1 MDTTGDQI
9 VPSTSFWVMQSP
21 ELEFRHELMGRINK
35 LETDVELDVVPSSQ
49 HHPSSSSPLSTSGL
63 SSYASQGYEHYGKE
77 FFFGNKH
84 RDMLCAESEDSFLRP
99 AMWEDITSS
108 IQNIDPENAIMLGS
122 MNGIAQVKM
131 EAVDDHFLEPLS
143 SPLLSPLEIKT
154 EKSNLLAA
162 NAANHNNNN
171 NNNLSHLHNNN
182 NNNNNSIHQNHMHAD
197 VTSCQTNGSNN
208 GGAGNNAS
216 NNFLSNS
223 GSGYAHALETAHGHP
238 NQHNLN
244 GYLAGTGT
252 GSGSNLQL
260 LANHPPQQQQQQPQH
275 HQPQQHQPHH
285 QLQHVQH
292 QHLQQPQHQH
302 QQQQQQQHHPQQ
314 HLQVNQNNN
323 YYHWQ
328 PQPQQHPQ
336 HQSAA
341 GVNGSTGLGPQP
353 PGAMYHGK
361 YAPAQSTSVCSTP
374 ISRLM
379 YVPPL
384 TPPNSD
390 PGSPGNT
397 LQNAPRRTPP
407 PPYHQQQQQ
416 QQMALQ
422 TNHIHHHS
430 HTTGMQVVGPTV
442 APPLHQQLPQG
453 SSMAPNSLAGSS
465 NALHPLP
472 PMPSSLPTTS
482 VSSGSSGTTG
492 TNGPPVS
499 SRSGGSSRGPS
510 SKRQGSAHSINSV
523 LSSVGVVKHIVG
535 RYNRRNNPE
544 LEKRRIHHCDFI
556 GCTKVYTKSSHLKA
570 HQRIH
575 TGEKPY
581 TCQWP
586 ECEWRFARSD
596 ELTRHYRKHTGA
608 KPFKCI
614 VCERSF
620 ARSDHLALHMKR
632 HLPKNK

>member
-1 MDTTGDQI
+1 MDTIGDQI

-35 LETDVELDVVPSSQ
+35 LESDVELDVVPINH
-49 HHPSSSSPLSTSGL
+49 HHPSSSSPLSQPALTG
-63 SSYASQGYEHYGKE
+63 YGGQGYDHYGKE
-77 FFFGNKH
+77 FFFGSKH
-84 RDMLCAESEDSFLRP
+84 RDAMCGDADDSFLRP
-99 AMWEDITSS
+99 PLWEDITSS
-108 IQNIDPENAIMLGS
+108 IQNIDPENAVMLGTL
-122 MNGIAQVKM
+122 NGIPQVKT
-131 EAVDDHFLEPLS
+131 EAVDDTFLEPLS

-154 EKSNLLAA
+154 EKSHAM
-162 NAANHNNNN
+162 HNNNN
-171 NNNLSHLHNNN
+171 NNI
-182 NNNNNSIHQNHMHAD
+182 NNNSIHQNHILSD
-197 VTSCQTNGSNN
+197 SSCNNNNNNSTSNLFLATSESTYLHHSHSPSVSL
-208 GGAGNNAS
+208 AAS
-216 NNFLSNS
+216 
-223 GSGYAHALETAHGHP
+223 HHTHGQ
-238 NQHNLN
+238 QHNLN
-244 GYLAGTGT
+244 GYMGCTNGSGNLQGTGAT
-252 GSGSNLQL
+252 HQVQGV
-260 LANHPPQQQQQQPQH
+260 HQH
-275 HQPQQHQPHH
+275 HQQHNQAH
-285 QLQHVQH
+285 
-292 QHLQQPQHQH
+292 
-302 QQQQQQQHHPQQ
+302 

-323 YYHWQ
+323 YYHHW
-328 PQPQQHPQ
+328 PPHQHGG
-336 HQSAA
+336 HGSA
-341 GVNGSTGLGPQP
+341 Q
-353 PGAMYHGK
+353 MYHPK
-361 YAPAQSTSVCSTP
+361 YQASAICTP

-390 PGSPGNT
+390 PGSPGTT
-397 LQNAPRRTPP
+397 LQQIASLSAHLASGSHQPSHLHHHPHPTVSSASSTIPVGSQQLHSQLHTNQSHQQPAVPP
-407 PPYHQQQQQ
+407 P
-416 QQMALQ
+416 
-422 TNHIHHHS
+422 
-430 HTTGMQVVGPTV
+430 
-442 APPLHQQLPQG
+442 APPPQPPSANHLPTNSIAIPSIAIN
-453 SSMAPNSLAGSS
+453 SSSS
-465 NALHPLP
+465 N
-472 PMPSSLPTTS
+472 
-482 VSSGSSGTTG
+482 SGSSSNSNNNSNNSSSSNNTGSTTG
-492 TNGPPVS
+492 RKRS
-499 SRSGGSSRGPS
+499 S
-510 SKRQGSAHSINSV
+510 QHSINSV